1 MIDENE
7 IVWYPL
13 RVTYAREMKV
23 KEYLAGRGI
32 ESFIRMRYE
41 QKLRGE
47 EMVKIQVPVVHNFIF
62 VHISKAELKDIKAAS
77 LISPFIRYIM
87 NLETRLPLI
96 VPDKQMQDFIAV
108 AGSMDE
114 QLMYLS
120 SAEVAMKK
128 GDRVRI
134 IGGIWEGVEGKFV
147 RIKRGLRVVVEIEG
161 IMAVATASL
170 HPSLVEKIE
179 G

>member
-13 RVTYAREMKV
+13 RVTYAREIKV
-23 KEYLAGRGI
+23 KEYFAGKGI
-32 ESFIRMRYE
+32 ESFIPMRYE
-41 QKLRGE
+41 RKLRGE

-62 VHISKAELKDIKAAS
+62 VHTSKTELKDLKS
-77 LISPFIRYIM
+77 SSPISTLIRYIM
-87 NLETRLPLI
+87 DFEKRLPII

-108 AGSMDE
+108 AGTMDE

-134 IGGIWEGVEGKFV
+134 IGGLWEGVEGKFI

-179 G
+179 E